1 MWLISS
7 IDLWPTYVSKE
18 NTDLCIV
25 SIDTHSISLEFQMA
39 KIQWLAKSML
49 AGYVPVEWNFS
60 VCMMF
65 LTLST
70 ADLIEIKFHKTRKME
85 LSATTF
91 SHSYRS
97 VSWTCYEPRL
107 QPWYIWVSYLW
118 SCCSTDFLT
127 GLLPEV
133 VCDSSSQ
140 CHSKASCGAVVHG
153 MRAGDTS
160 AATYKLPLH
169 HLFHPFSQCSLHAI
183 LFGKRFPFSL
193 RGN

>member
-1 MWLISS
+1 M
-7 IDLWPTYVSKE
+7 P
-18 NTDLCIV
+18 
-25 SIDTHSISLEFQMA
+25 
-39 KIQWLAKSML
+39 
-49 AGYVPVEWNFS
+49 AGYVPVDWNFT

-70 ADLIEIKFHKTRKME
+70 ADLIEIKPHKTRKME

-91 SHSYRS
+91 SSSYRG
-97 VSWTCYEPRL
+97 VPWTCYEPQL

-133 VCDSSSQ
+133 VCANVQSVPLQGKWWSSSAWDESWW
-140 CHSKASCGAVVHG
+140 HIS
-153 MRAGDTS
+153 GDSVTS
-160 AATYKLPLH
+160 KLPLH
-169 HLFHPFSQCSLHAI
+169 HLFHPFSQCSLNAI

-193 RGN
+193 CGN